1 MMNASVNETVQ
12 QALDERLAAS
22 IHLSVYW
29 ASDAMH
35 ASSMSKATFAPIER
49 VVHWALRWPVNSA
62 VHLAVR
68 YEPTPVGLPLYLKRA
83 EALTNEPLSAA
94 VSQAVYWA
102 VYMASSEPR
111 LGSVLELAIR
121 IVDARVDR
129 AIAVRQRPGGAPWGG
144 ALATHHP
151 GLNLYLGAVG

>member
-49 VVHWALRWPVNSA
+49 VVHWAVRVTVNRS
-62 VHLAVR
+62 VNQAVR
-68 YEPTPVGLPLYLKRA
+68 HEPNHFGLPLYLNRA
-83 EALTNEPLSAA
+83 DALTNEPLSEA

-102 VYMASSEPR
+102 VYLASSEPR

-129 AIAVRQRPGGAPWGG
+129 AIAVRQRPGGAPWSG
-144 ALATHHP
+144 ALATPHP